1 MVIAMLVSLM
11 FLIVLG
17 GFWFLKRTIEKQDD
31 IDRSKY

>member
-17 GFWFLKRTIEKQDD
+17 AFWFMKRTIEKQDD